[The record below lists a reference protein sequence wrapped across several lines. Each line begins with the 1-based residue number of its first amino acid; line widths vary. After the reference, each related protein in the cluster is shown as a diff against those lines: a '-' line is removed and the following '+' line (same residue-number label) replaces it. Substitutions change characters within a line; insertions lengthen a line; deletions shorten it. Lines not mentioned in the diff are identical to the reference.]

1 MRRWAVEIKWSRV
14 PRPTKGFLVGA
25 GPDFA
30 REALAPDRC
39 FLVGAGPDH
48 AFGDTKSRRKS
59 GTCRKPM
66 DQPSTKDSASHGALR
81 QAAGG
86 R

>member
-14 PRPTKGFLVGA
+14 PRPTKSFHL
-25 GPDFA
+25 A

-39 FLVGAGPDH
+39 FLVAAGPDH

-59 GTCRKPM
+59 GTCRKPR
-66 DQPSTKDSASHGALR
+66 DQPSTKGSASHGALR